1 MCTHVSKHV
10 YTLEFTLTR
19 MYVYTLNCVLF
30 SHSVVSI
37 QMCTHV
43 SKQAYTLEFTL
54 TRMYVYTL
62 NCVLFSHFADVQH
75 VDVYVLYIA
84 RTK

>member
-1 MCTHVSKHV
+1 
-10 YTLEFTLTR
+10 
-19 MYVYTLNCVLF
+19 MYVFTLNCELF

-43 SKQAYTLEFTL
+43 SKQVYTLEFTL

-62 NCVLFSHFADVQH
+62 NYVRFSHFADVQH
-75 VDVYVLYIA
+75 VVVYVLYIA